1 MEQKFTHWK
10 RFCNPDYLGAYS
22 LDPDKDIV
30 ATIDVVTRENVMGE
44 GGRQEECTVA
54 RFKERDIKPMVLN
67 KTNCKTITK
76 VYGTPFIENWAGKPI
91 QIYATTTKLKGEQV
105 ECLRIRPQEPKL
117 TKPELKP
124 GHEKW
129 AGAVKS
135 YAQGDIGIEGIR
147 KHFTLSEENAKRIAE
162 EAKNA

>member
-105 ECLRIRPQEPKL
+105 ECLRIRPQAPKL

-124 GHEKW
+124 GHERWEEALKRLC
-129 AGAVKS
+129 
-135 YAQGDIGIEGIR
+135 QGDTTIDGIR
-147 KHFTLSEENAKRIAE
+147 KSYFLSDENAQIIREA
-162 EAKNA
+162 AKNA